1 MRFRFRFRPSRVQ
14 VNMRVAQHVGPVKKS
29 QRLPGS
35 FLKDGFTAWSVID
48 HHEREGSGVREQPS
62 EARQPKAVTET
73 IFRQTATMR

>member
-35 FLKDGFTAWSVID
+35 FLG
-48 HHEREGSGVREQPS
+48 
-62 EARQPKAVTET
+62 EASLLLVVASSSAAAIR
-73 IFRQTATMR
+73 RL